1 MQNIAHHRFW
11 KTHALLIARLIMG
24 AVFIMAAVMKFSDI
38 GATAGYIAAVHSWP
52 YPIVL
57 TWLAA
62 LFELGLGLCII
73 TGFFF
78 REAALLLAAYA
89 VFLAF
94 AFHGPATWIG
104 NQDGF
109 GFFIDHFV
117 MFAGLLF
124 MAGHGAGDTWKIGS
138 KN

>member
-1 MQNIAHHRFW
+1 MKNIAHHHFW
-11 KTHALLIARLIMG
+11 KTYALLIARLIMG
-24 AVFIMAAVMKFSDI
+24 GVFIFASVMKFSDI
-38 GATAGYIAAVHSWP
+38 SSTAGYIAAVHSWP
-52 YPIVL
+52 YPVFL

-62 LFELGLGLCII
+62 IFELVLGLCII
-73 TGFFF
+73 IGFYF
-78 REAALLLAAYA
+78 REAALLLAVYA
-89 VFLAF
+89 LFLAF

-124 MAGHGAGDTWKIGS
+124 MVAHGAGDTWKISS